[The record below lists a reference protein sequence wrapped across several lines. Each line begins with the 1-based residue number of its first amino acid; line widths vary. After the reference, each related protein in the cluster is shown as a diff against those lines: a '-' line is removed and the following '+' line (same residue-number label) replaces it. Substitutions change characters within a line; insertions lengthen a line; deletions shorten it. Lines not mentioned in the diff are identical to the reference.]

1 MLSEAERLTR
11 LQVPSGIVDVVIDSD
26 TFNEIDDQFA
36 ISLALLS
43 PERMRVQAIYA
54 APFHNAK
61 SDGPADGM
69 EKSCQEILRLLRLI
83 GKHPPV
89 YRGSDRYLPDER
101 TPVPSDAAS
110 DLARRAMAYSKEK
123 PLYVVGLAAVTKIA
137 SALLLRPEIA
147 ERIVCVWLGGHALSW
162 PDNREF
168 NCRQD
173 VAAARVVMDSGAPLV
188 ILPCMGVVSAFT
200 TTGPELEAWLRGR
213 GALCDYLVDHTV
225 KTAETYAR
233 GRVWSR
239 VLWDVTA
246 VGWLLNDGGKL
257 MRDRLVPTPI
267 PEYDHHYAADMTRPL
282 CRMVCHINRDALFQD
297 LVDHI
302 AGAAEASE
310 WKGVTT

>member
-69 EKSCQEILRLLRLI
+69 EKSYQEILRLLRLI

-123 PLYVVGLAAVTKIA
+123 PLYVVGLAAVTNIA

-147 ERIVCVWLGGHALSW
+147 ERIVCVWLGGHAPTW
-162 PDNREF
+162 PDTFEF
-168 NCRQD
+168 NLRQD
-173 VAAARVVMDSGAPLV
+173 VAAARAVFASGVPLV
-188 ILPCMGVVSAFT
+188 LVPCKGAVTTFL
-200 TTGPELEAWLRGR
+200 TTGPELRCWLWGKN
-213 GALCDYLVDHTV
+213 ALCDDLVRATER
-225 KTAETYAR
+225 TAEAYAK

-246 VGWLLNDGGKL
+246 VAWLLNDDHRFML
-257 MRDRLVPTPI
+257 DRLIPTPI
-267 PEYDHHYAADMTRPL
+267 PEYDHHWGRDDTRPL
-282 CRMVCHINRDALFQD
+282 CRMVTFVNRDPLMEELFGKLSAVKD
-297 LVDHI
+297 APPDP
-302 AGAAEASE
+302 
-310 WKGVTT
+310 

>member
-69 EKSCQEILRLLRLI
+69 EKSYQEILRLLRLI

-110 DLARRAMAYSKEK
+110 DLARRAMAHSKEK
-123 PLYVVGLAAVTKIA
+123 PLYVVGLAAVTNIA
-137 SALLLRPEIA
+137 SALLLQPEIA
-147 ERIVCVWLGGHALSW
+147 ERIVCVWLGGHAPTW
-162 PDNREF
+162 PDTYEF
-168 NCRQD
+168 NLRQD
-173 VAAARVVMDSGAPLV
+173 VAASRAVFASGVPLV
-188 ILPCMGVVSAFT
+188 LVPCKGAVTTFL
-200 TTGPELEAWLRGR
+200 TTGPELRCWLWGKN
-213 GALCDYLVDHTV
+213 ALCDDLVRATER
-225 KTAETYAR
+225 TAEANAK

-246 VGWLLNDGGKL
+246 VAWLLNDDHRFML
-257 MRDRLVPTPI
+257 DRLIPTPI
-267 PEYDHHYAADMTRPL
+267 PEYDHHWGRDDTRPL
-282 CRMVCHINRDALFQD
+282 WKDAPPD
-297 LVDHI
+297 P
-302 AGAAEASE
+302 
-310 WKGVTT
+310 